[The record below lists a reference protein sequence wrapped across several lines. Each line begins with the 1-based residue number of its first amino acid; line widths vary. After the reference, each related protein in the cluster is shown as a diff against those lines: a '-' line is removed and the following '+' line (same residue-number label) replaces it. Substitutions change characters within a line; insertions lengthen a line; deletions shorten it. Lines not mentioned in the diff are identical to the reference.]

1 MRMSPDLS
9 HHQARQEKF
18 FSLIQDAGLSAFA
31 INAGNN
37 LEYMTGLR
45 FDLMER
51 PVVAFFAP
59 EMPVT
64 LVLPEFETGRAK
76 ACDFPVR
83 LFAYG
88 EDPSKWD
95 AAFAAAVE
103 SLGGL
108 RGSVGV
114 EARALR
120 VLELRYLEGAAPAAS
135 FDTHDELLS
144 ALRMT
149 KDAAEI
155 EKMQHAVDIAQQAL
169 LAFLPAVN
177 VGVTESELAAEL
189 TLQLLRAGSSPGVAF
204 PPIVA
209 SGLNSANP
217 HATPTG
223 RRLQEGDLLVVD
235 WGAVCQG
242 YISDLTRT
250 FIVGKMDADFARIA
264 GIVRQANLAGC
275 QAAAPGARAGDVDVA
290 ARAVITQAGY
300 EEYFLTRT
308 GHGIGMDV
316 HEDPYMFAQNETKL
330 MPGMTFTVE
339 PGIYI
344 AGRGGVRIEDNVVV
358 TETGCRVLS
367 SLERDLLVVG

>member
-1 MRMSPDLS
+1 VPMTSDLP
-9 HHQARQEKF
+9 HYQARQQKL
-18 FSLIQDAGLSAFA
+18 FSLIREGGLTAFA
-31 INAGNN
+31 LNAGNN

-59 EMPVT
+59 DMPVT
-64 LVLPEFETGRAK
+64 IVMPEFETGRAK

-95 AAFAAAVE
+95 EAFAAAVE

-114 EARALR
+114 EARTLR
-120 VLELRYLEGAAPAAS
+120 VLELRYLERAAPATH
-135 FDTHDELLS
+135 FDTRDELLS
-144 ALRMT
+144 ALRVT

-155 EKMQHAVDIAQQAL
+155 EKMQRAVDIAEQAL

-177 VGVTESELAAEL
+177 VGSTESGLAAEL
-189 TLQLLRAGSSPGVAF
+189 TLQLLRAGSGPGVAF

-209 SGLNSANP
+209 SGPNSANP

-223 RRLQEGDLLVVD
+223 RKLQEGDLLVVD
-235 WGAVCQG
+235 WGAAYQG

-250 FIVGKMDADFARIA
+250 FIVGKIDPDFAQIA
-264 GIVRQANLAGC
+264 DIVKRANLAGC
-275 QAAAPGARAGDVDVA
+275 QAALPGARAGDVDVA
-290 ARAVITQAGY
+290 ARAIITAAGY
-300 EEYFLTRT
+300 GEYFLTRT

-344 AGRGGVRIEDNVVV
+344 SGRGGVRIEDNVVI